1 MNYFQLINMP
11 PIHPPPPSSL
21 SPNKAGTEL
30 GSVQSQPVCIYCSM
44 LAIGPKIIC
53 QGSRRDCNECKSLHN
68 DIIEGEQWPT
78 GVYFDGETSVIIA
91 GADLKATVV
100 ADGTDAK
107 VLIADH
113 K

>member
-1 MNYFQLINMP
+1 MLR
-11 PIHPPPPSSL
+11 HPPVPEGAYQDPLQALPYSPSQTACL
-21 SPNKAGTEL
+21 HLLFHACT
-30 GSVQSQPVCIYCSM
+30 
-44 LAIGPKIIC
+44 GPKIIC
-53 QGSRRDCNECKSLHN
+53 QGSRRGCNECKSLHN